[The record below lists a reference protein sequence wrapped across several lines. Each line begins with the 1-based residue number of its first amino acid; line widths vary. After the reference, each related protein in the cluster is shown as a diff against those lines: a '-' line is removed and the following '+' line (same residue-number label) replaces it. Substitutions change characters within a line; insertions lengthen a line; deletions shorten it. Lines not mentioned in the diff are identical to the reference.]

1 MINRSLIV
9 LIASAGL
16 TAFGLGLISTPS
28 IPDSAQRA
36 PRPQAAP
43 IAPTPAV
50 NLPQIASYF
59 VGLNPPPFVPPP
71 PPPDVAI
78 LFRQDLAAVADAGQ
92 GLQLLI
98 DDGGRR
104 MRWLGVGSEFKDGWK
119 VDRFDR
125 QKVVLRRGKDTRSIS
140 LFTRVQQSP
149 LGN

>member
-1 MINRSLIV
+1 
-9 LIASAGL
+9 
-16 TAFGLGLISTPS
+16 
-28 IPDSAQRA
+28 
-36 PRPQAAP
+36 
-43 IAPTPAV
+43 
-50 NLPQIASYF
+50 
-59 VGLNPPPFVPPP
+59 
-71 PPPDVAI
+71 VAI

-98 DDGGRR
+98 DEGGGR

-149 LGN
+149 LGK